1 MLRDLTLP
9 VDGPA
14 EPLAELAR
22 RRGLRYSRAH
32 VRAAVERH
40 PNPGSLLALVEVAP
54 TLGLETSAGRGD
66 LESLDA
72 LGPDELPAVLH
83 FESET
88 GGGFG
93 LLERVTPEGF
103 LVWDRRAGS
112 RLLGRDELEEAWSG
126 VIVFAEPGA
135 PGIPERGQRLHRA
148 REWLLEDGQLAT
160 ALVGPSSSRPLRAA
174 MGLGL
179 LVLLGMAVLAQPAPA
194 RVAIAVLAALVVVG
208 LGASVAALRWTRDGA
223 TSALCGNGG
232 RIDCGSVLRSPYARL
247 AGIPLAGLG
256 VAFFG
261 ALLLLL
267 GASALAGGAASVWL
281 TGAAFVPAAPA
292 SLALIAVQA
301 RLRHFCALCLI
312 VHGVNLAGAVAFLL
326 LVPGGPPAGVLPAF
340 VLLAVLFGLLLST
353 VVPELARTDEDQGTV
368 LRAYRRLSR
377 SPLATLAEL
386 TLEPR
391 MDLEPGTLAVPFG
404 PASAPHTLLVLAHP
418 SCHLCGPV
426 VDGLEALVR
435 QHPGTVRGALVVA
448 PRDAADPRD
457 QALCEALYAVGLAAG
472 GIGLLSAFRLAKREL
487 PRLLASD
494 PFEVLAA
501 ELRVER
507 VRLDREREHS
517 RARVRAAADFKA
529 RHAAGLPA
537 MFLDGRR
544 CEAPLEH
551 VEAWFG
557 QPELLALLPR
567 PGVPTSEAPKL
578 EAPRMDA

>member
-1 MLRDLTLP
+1 L
-9 VDGPA
+9 
-14 EPLAELAR
+14 
-22 RRGLRYSRAH
+22 
-32 VRAAVERH
+32 
-40 PNPGSLLALVEVAP
+40 
-54 TLGLETSAGRGD
+54 LGL
-66 LESLDA
+66 
-72 LGPDELPAVLH
+72 
-83 FESET
+83 
-88 GGGFG
+88 
-93 LLERVTPEGF
+93 
-103 LVWDRRAGS
+103 
-112 RLLGRDELEEAWSG
+112 
-126 VIVFAEPGA
+126 
-135 PGIPERGQRLHRA
+135 
-148 REWLLEDGQLAT
+148 
-160 ALVGPSSSRPLRAA
+160 
-174 MGLGL
+174 
-179 LVLLGMAVLAQPAPA
+179 AVLAHAPA
-194 RVAIAVLAALVVVG
+194 ARLATAVLAALSTLG

-223 TSALCGNGG
+223 TSALCGSGG

-247 AGIPLAGLG
+247 AGVPLAGVG

-281 TGAAFVPAAPA
+281 AGAAFVPAAPA

-301 RLRHFCALCLI
+301 RLRHFCALCLV
-312 VHGVNLAGAVAFLL
+312 VHGVNLAGAAAFLL
-326 LVPGGPPAGVLPAF
+326 LVPEGPPAGVLPAL

-353 VVPELARTDEDQGTV
+353 GVPELARTDEDPGAV
-368 LRAYRRLSR
+368 PRAYRRLSR

-391 MDLEPGTLAVPFG
+391 IELGPGPLSVPFG
-404 PASAPHTLLVLAHP
+404 PASSPHALLVVAHP

-435 QHPGTVRGALVVA
+435 QHPGAVRGELVVA

-472 GIGLLSAFRLAKREL
+472 GIGFLSAFRLAKREL
-487 PRLLASD
+487 PRLLAGD

-507 VRLDREREHS
+507 VRLDRAREQA

-529 RHAAGLPA
+529 RHAAGIPA
-537 MFLDGRR
+537 VFLDGRR

-557 QPELLALLPR
+557 KPELLALLPR
-567 PGVPTSEAPKL
+567 LRAPTSEAPTLEAPTL